1 MRFER
6 MGKTEL
12 LLAAFAVLLI
22 PGIGSAQGSGAKP
35 DGAKV
40 AAASGPELVWIDTDI
55 GDDID
60 DAFAVG
66 LMLRSP
72 EVRVLGIS
80 TAFGDTETRARL
92 TDRLLRASGITAIP
106 VTAGVHTET
115 KNAMTQRTY
124 AERAPEQKHA
134 DGVSAMLAAIR
145 EHPGQVTLLAIGPL
159 FNVGAAIDRDAAT
172 FHKVKRVVMMGGSIE
187 RGYDGAHG
195 ERKGP
200 DAEWNI
206 LQDPKGAQ
214 KLFAS
219 GVLIFMMPLDSTQIH
234 LETEQRDK
242 LFAADTP
249 LTDQITLLYHQW
261 IMQSWNHSPTPTLFD
276 PVAAAYIF
284 HPDLCPATPMRVAV
298 DDKGFTRSVG
308 GAPNAQVCLKSDES
322 GFLSLLLSRLE
333 TTAK

>member
-1 MRFER
+1 MRFELVCR
-6 MGKTEL
+6 AKWLAAITAAL
-12 LLAAFAVLLI
+12 LL
-22 PGIGSAQGSGAKP
+22 PGMVSAQSGRGTA
-35 DGAKV
+35 GASP
-40 AAASGPELVWIDTDI
+40 ASAHDPELVWIDTDI

-92 TDRLLRASGITAIP
+92 TDRFLKASGSARIP

-115 KNAMTQRTY
+115 SNVMTQRTY
-124 AERAPEQKHA
+124 AEREPERKHA
-134 DGVSAMLAAIR
+134 DGVSAMLTAIR
-145 EHPGQVTLLAIGPL
+145 DHPGQVTLLAIGPL
-159 FNVGAAIDRDAAT
+159 FNVGAAIDRDPTT
-172 FHKVKRVVMMGGSIE
+172 FRKVKRVVMMGGSID
-187 RGYDGAHG
+187 RGYDGSNG

-206 LQDPKGAQ
+206 LQDPQGAQ

-219 GVLIFMMPLDSTQIH
+219 GVPIFMMPLDSTQIH
-234 LETEQRDK
+234 LDTAQRDK
-242 LFAADTP
+242 LFATDNP

-276 PVAAAYIF
+276 PVAASYIF
-284 HPDLCPATPMRVAV
+284 RPDLCPVEPMRISV
-298 DDKGFTRSVG
+298 DDKGFTHRTD
-308 GAPNAQVCLKSDES
+308 GAPNASVCLKSDEN
-322 GFLSLLLSRLE
+322 GFLSLLLNRLE